1 MLAGRAYALAEP
13 VGAPPVPHGA
23 SPCGHNPRPE
33 AILES
38 VPALVG
44 LLFFTRVAPAGEP
57 AAGWAASMPSMGI
70 RMLHRRAAPPQA
82 DADGPTTQAFPP
94 VPVFAAAASTARIPG
109 GLTAAFRDTAVRLG
123 RRVTDG
129 RWRTGRTPAA
139 QGTGTDQ
146 PPWRLWAELA
156 RAYLTLVLTLLPRP
170 RPVRTVTVFVAA
182 SETLSV
188 RPYGPAPAYPRPQG
202 PPWPGPDAAP

>member
-1 MLAGRAYALAEP
+1 
-13 VGAPPVPHGA
+13 
-23 SPCGHNPRPE
+23 
-33 AILES
+33 
-38 VPALVG
+38 
-44 LLFFTRVAPAGEP
+44 
-57 AAGWAASMPSMGI
+57 MGI
-70 RMLHRRAAPPQA
+70 RMLHRRAAPPRA

-123 RRVTDG
+123 R
-129 RWRTGRTPAA
+129 WRTGRTPAA
-139 QGTGTDQ
+139 PAAGTGR

-188 RPYGPAPAYPRPQG
+188 RPYGPPPAYRRPQG
-202 PPWPGPDAAP
+202 PPWPGPDATP

>member
-1 MLAGRAYALAEP
+1 
-13 VGAPPVPHGA
+13 
-23 SPCGHNPRPE
+23 
-33 AILES
+33 
-38 VPALVG
+38 
-44 LLFFTRVAPAGEP
+44 
-57 AAGWAASMPSMGI
+57 MPGMGI
-70 RMLHRRAAPPQA
+70 RMLHRRAAPPRA

-123 RRVTDG
+123 QRVTDG

-139 QGTGTDQ
+139 QGAGTDQ

-188 RPYGPAPAYPRPQG
+188 RPYAEGLAYRRVQG

>member
-1 MLAGRAYALAEP
+1 
-13 VGAPPVPHGA
+13 
-23 SPCGHNPRPE
+23 
-33 AILES
+33 
-38 VPALVG
+38 
-44 LLFFTRVAPAGEP
+44 
-57 AAGWAASMPSMGI
+57 MPSMGI

-188 RPYGPAPAYPRPQG
+188 RPYGPAPANPRPQG